1 MTISLNNQIVEVELH
16 TVLSNLVSQQLGEKQ
31 NGVAVAV
38 NGQVVPRTS
47 WSEVAVNENDEILI
61 IKATQGG

>member
-1 MTISLNNQIVEVELH
+1 MTISLNNQIVELEMH
-16 TVLSNLVSQQLGEKQ
+16 TMLSNLVSQQLGEKQ

-47 WSEVAVNENDEILI
+47 WSEVTVNENDEILI

>member
-1 MTISLNNQIVEVELH
+1 MTISLNNQIVEVEMH
-16 TVLSNLVSQQLGEKQ
+16 TMLSNLVSQQLGEKQ

-47 WSEVAVNENDEILI
+47 WSEVTVNENDEILI

>member
-47 WSEVAVNENDEILI
+47 WSEVIVNENDEVLI